1 MKNLDLLFLEY
12 LKGLRLASLSLFL
25 FTTLSC
31 PGSETVTTSTFF
43 SLSLMSLSFSLS
55 ATPDTSSVSSDLSV
69 LTSSVGGLGLILSLV
84 TLTTEDKGVE
94 EEEVGML
101 YLQHLW
107 KEKSLQLNLSLRQ
120 KGGIFCLVV
129 VVRVVVGDVVVV

>member
-1 MKNLDLLFLEY
+1 MKNFDLLFLEY
-12 LKGLRLASLSLFL
+12 LKGLRLPSLSLFL

-31 PGSETVTTSTFF
+31 PGSETVTTSTFL

-84 TLTTEDKGVE
+84 TLTEDKGVE

>member
-1 MKNLDLLFLEY
+1 M
-12 LKGLRLASLSLFL
+12 
-25 FTTLSC
+25 
-31 PGSETVTTSTFF
+31 
-43 SLSLMSLSFSLS
+43 
-55 ATPDTSSVSSDLSV
+55 SSDLSV

-84 TLTTEDKGVE
+84 TLTEDRGVE